1 MSWRRF
7 RVLVGGL
14 SPESVFR
21 IVSDGTE
28 GHRKRPLTAKDAPAF
43 FATFPKRGKKPC

>member
-7 RVLVGGL
+7 TVLLSGL
-14 SPESVFR
+14 SPTAVYR

-28 GHRKRPLTAKDAPAF
+28 GQRKRPLTAKDAPAF
-43 FATFPKRGKKPC
+43 FASFPKRGKKPC